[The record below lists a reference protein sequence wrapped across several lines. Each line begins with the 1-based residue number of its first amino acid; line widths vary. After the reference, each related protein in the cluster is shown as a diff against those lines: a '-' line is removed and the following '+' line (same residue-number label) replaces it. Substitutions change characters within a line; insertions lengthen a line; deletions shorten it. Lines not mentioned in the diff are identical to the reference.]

1 MLSFRLNAKLF
12 LLLLLEISV
21 IGAHAQT
28 AAQSKEIEHIKNG
41 SEYYWGEGVGK
52 TAESADKAALSM
64 LIGGISVHVT
74 SIFEE
79 GTTQVET
86 NDGIDFRDSVKIR
99 VTTYSNATLNN
110 TEKRSWGKEP
120 NVHVF
125 RFIKQTEVEKIFAD
139 REWKV
144 KELVRE
150 ARKAEANFQ
159 IADALRD
166 YYWAQML
173 LRSLPKPGN
182 VTMEI
187 DGERQRL
194 EMLLPRQIK
203 SVFRSLTFSVSE
215 KEQGEN
221 LTKYLLYIT
230 YNNQPVVNCEYSFS
244 DGRNWSL
251 PVAAK
256 DGYGTSDMA
265 GRASMH
271 EALEIKIEYVF
282 ENEWKIDKDVN
293 DVMQSL
299 EPVPFPESYI
309 SVPLGGKSVKAK
321 KPAALTVKQADGKPY
336 MDLLKRVEKAIRN
349 KDYTSVRDCFT
360 DEGYDIFERLIKYGN
375 AVIITNPVYAFMEF
389 EDGVIARSLPM
400 RFSFNNNRRVFVED
414 VVFDVEASE
423 RKIRSLSFGLP
434 GNVCRDILKHD
445 QWSEYARLAII
456 QFIENYKTAYALKRL
471 DYIKSIF
478 SDDALIIVGKVLKK
492 HTVENTLITPEVKLT
507 RYSKDQY
514 MTQLDRVFRSQEYV
528 NLKFTDIDVKV
539 SQKLDDVYGI
549 QLKQDYFSSG
559 YGDSGYL
566 FLVVDLRTTNEPV
579 IHVRTW
585 QPEKD
590 PDFGTYD
597 LPYFK
602 L

>member
-1 MLSFRLNAKLF
+1 M
-12 LLLLLEISV
+12 
-21 IGAHAQT
+21 
-28 AAQSKEIEHIKNG
+28 
-41 SEYYWGEGVGK
+41 
-52 TAESADKAALSM
+52 
-64 LIGGISVHVT
+64 
-74 SIFEE
+74 
-79 GTTQVET
+79 
-86 NDGIDFRDSVKIR
+86 
-99 VTTYSNATLNN
+99 
-110 TEKRSWGKEP
+110 
-120 NVHVF
+120 HVF
-125 RFIKQTEVEKIFAD
+125 RFIKRTEVDKIFAG

-144 KELVRE
+144 KELVKE

-173 LRSLPKPGN
+173 LRSLPKPGS

-187 DGERQRL
+187 DGAEQNL
-194 EMLLPRQIK
+194 EMFLPRQIK
-203 SVFRSLTFSVSE
+203 SVFRNLAFSVAE
-215 KEQGEN
+215 TEQGEN

-230 YNNQPVVNCEYSFS
+230 YNTQPVVNCEYSFS

-256 DGYGTSDMA
+256 DGYGTSDIA

-271 EALEIKIEYVF
+271 EALEVKIEYVF
-282 ENEWKIDKDVN
+282 ENEWRIDKDVY

-309 SVPLGGKSVKAK
+309 SVPLGGKPVKTG
-321 KPAALTVKQADGKPY
+321 KPAIPTVKQADGKPY
-336 MDLLKRVEKAIRN
+336 MDLLKRVENAIRSEN
-349 KDYTSVRDCFT
+349 YASVRDCFT
-360 DEGYDIFERLIKYGN
+360 DEGYDIFVRLIQYGN
-375 AVIITNPVYAFMEF
+375 AVILTKPEYAFMSF
-389 EDGVIARSLPM
+389 EDGVMARSLPM
-400 RFSFNNNRRVFVED
+400 RFSFKHNRRVFVED
-414 VVFDVEASE
+414 VVFDIDASE

-434 GNVCRDILKHD
+434 GNVCRDILKHE

-471 DYIKSIF
+471 DYIQSIF
-478 SDDALIIVGKVLKK
+478 SDDALIIVGKLVKK
-492 HTVENTLITPEVKLT
+492 HAIENNLVTNEVKLT
-507 RYSKDQY
+507 QY
-514 MTQLDRVFRSQEYV
+514 TKEQYIRQLGTVFRSTEYV
-528 NLKFTDIDVKV
+528 NLKFTDIDVKM
-539 SQKLDDVYGI
+539 SQKYDDVYGI

-566 FLVVDLRTTNEPV
+566 FLMVDLREVNKPV

-590 PDFGTYD
+590 PDFGLYD
-597 LPYFK
+597 LPSFR